1 MELYFVQDIKET
13 LDLDQT
19 TMIGS
24 ALDLDSLDGES
35 QQQQSTNGSQAHH
48 SAGAYTS
55 SNIVVPP
62 FFPHTL
68 PHSLGLLL

>member
-62 FFPHTL
+62 SFPHTL